1 MAREIILNGRT
12 YKIALFPGRRRLD
25 LQRKWSTILM
35 PAAGHMAGAIKLELG
50 DSTGITDMMSMSVKA
65 LSLNGDQIAAA
76 AGLLAAAPEA
86 LILETFELTYAM
98 MPNQNG
104 SLQEFQV
111 KQHFDAVF
119 KEVSTPPTVIDGTI
133 INGPTVDH
141 YADLFPLL
149 IAVLKENFGPLVES
163 LKELLGPIG
172 RIFKRKTPA
181 TEPSSS
187 ESSSSMP
194 QV

>member
-1 MAREIILNGRT
+1 MAREIILNDRT
-12 YKIALFPGRRRLD
+12 YKIALFPGKRRLD

-98 MPNQNG
+98 LPNQNG
-104 SLQEFQV
+104 GLQEFQV

-119 KEVSTPPTVIDGTI
+119 REATT
-133 INGPTVDH
+133 NGATVDH

-149 IAVLKENFGPLVES
+149 VAVLKENFGPLAES

-172 RIFKRKTPA
+172 RIFKRANPA
-181 TEPSSS
+181 TASSSS

-194 QV
+194 QA